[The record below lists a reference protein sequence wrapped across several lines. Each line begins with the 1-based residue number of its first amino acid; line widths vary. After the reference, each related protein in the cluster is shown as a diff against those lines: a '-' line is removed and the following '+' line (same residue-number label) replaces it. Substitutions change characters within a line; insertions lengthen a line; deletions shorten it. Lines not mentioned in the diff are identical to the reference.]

1 MVAIITSQAAS
12 PIVVE
17 ERDEPRIAAPNQ
29 QVLKKSCGVSVW
41 QTKCLSKHLILQKGF

>member
-1 MVAIITSQAAS
+1 MVAIITSRATSQT
-12 PIVVE
+12 VVE
-17 ERDEPRIAAPNQ
+17 EPDEPGIAAPNQ